1 MAQRPNGQR
10 GQSRQVQ
17 AALAY
22 AARGWR
28 VFPLHN
34 LTRGGRC
41 SCGKASCTNNA
52 AKHPRTAQG
61 FKDASD
67 REAVI
72 QTWWQQWPIAN
83 IGIPTGG
90 RNGLIVLDVDPRHNG
105 LASLDTLQQRYGAL
119 PTTLSASTGG
129 GGKHYFFAHPGGD
142 VLLRSLND
150 LDGLSGIDIKADG
163 GYIVAAPSLHA
174 SGAYYAWDTTDGTAS
189 PLSDATGE
197 LPIVPAPEWLLAL
210 LSRPRGNAGTFAS
223 QTAHDRRPNDG
234 SAASADQDGR
244 YWLSRALERAHEGTR
259 NETGFWLACQL
270 RDAGLAELDAE
281 GVMAE
286 YAASVPGPDYSDH
299 EALSSLRQ
307 AYRMTPREA
316 ATSATARSERSE
328 TRDTYSD
335 AAYAYTIGATAYADH
350 AHQERQQHQDTSGNA
365 SGSTNGSTNSDT
377 KPPRFRFMTDAE
389 VENLPP
395 PKWLIRD
402 YLPEGQLSVV
412 FGAYASFKSFL
423 VLDWALSIA
432 TGQAWLGKH
441 NVEQGSV
448 VYIAGEGI
456 GGMGRRIRA
465 WKQFHGWEGAANI
478 YLLGGAP
485 QLLQAG
491 DVRELVDAI
500 RTLPEV
506 PRLIIIDTLARS
518 LVGGD
523 ENSAKDMGLAVAGAE
538 LIRMTFDCN
547 VLLVHHSATGAKK
560 PRGSN
565 SLPGALT
572 TLVMVERDER
582 ERERVL
588 VKVDKQKEAAELPEM
603 YLRTHLV
610 RLSDD
615 PDDASLVLTTTTG
628 RRLDDGLPTSA
639 LTLLTMIR
647 NPDGLSMRTAD
658 VCERFTTA
666 TGLSERSFYAQINT
680 LLAAK
685 LIHKTGEFWMA
696 NRTP

>member
-10 GQSRQVQ
+10 GQSRQLT

-41 SCGKASCTNNA
+41 SCGKADCTNNT
-52 AKHPRTAQG
+52 AKHPRTGQG

-67 REAVI
+67 RAAVI

-90 RNGLIVLDVDPRHNG
+90 RNGLIVLDVDPRHDG

-119 PTTLSASTGG
+119 PDTLSASTGG

-142 VLLRSLND
+142 VLLRSLNE
-150 LDGLSGIDIKADG
+150 LDGLPGIDIKADG

-174 SGAYYAWDTTDGTAS
+174 SGAYYAWDVDGPAS
-189 PLSDATGE
+189 PLSDSAGE
-197 LPIVPAPEWLLAL
+197 LSIAPAPEWLLAL

-234 SAASADQDGR
+234 SAASVDQDGR
-244 YWLSRALERAHEGTR
+244 YWLSRALERAREGTR

-270 RDAGLAELDAE
+270 RDAGLAEPVAE

-286 YAASVPGPDYSDH
+286 YAASVPGADYSER

-307 AYRMTPREA
+307 AYRMAPRDA
-316 ATSATARSERSE
+316 AMPANARTGVHDSPS
-328 TRDTYSD
+328 DD
-335 AAYAYTIGATAYADH
+335 AAYAYTVGAREYVQH
-350 AHQERQQHQDTSGNA
+350 AHNEQSGQDTTGEA
-365 SGSTNGSTNSDT
+365 SDDANPHGHRDQQSQQA
-377 KPPRFRFMTDAE
+377 KPPRFLFMTDTD

-395 PKWLIRD
+395 PQWLIRD

-432 TGQAWLGKH
+432 TGMPWLGRH
-441 NVEQGSV
+441 TVEQGAV
-448 VYIAGEGI
+448 AYIAGEGI
-456 GGMGRRIRA
+456 GGMGRRMRA
-465 WKQFHGWEGAANI
+465 WKQYHGWEGSANI
-478 YLLGGAP
+478 HLLGGAP
-485 QLLQAG
+485 QLLQPG
-491 DVRELVDAI
+491 DVRDLIDAL
-500 RTLPEV
+500 RALPEV

-538 LIRMTFDCN
+538 LIRTTMGCN

-565 SLPGALT
+565 SLPGALN

-582 ERERVL
+582 DRDRVL
-588 VKVDKQKEAAELPEM
+588 VRVDKQKEAAELPEL
-603 YLRTHLV
+603 YLRTH
-610 RLSDD
+610 RMSLSDD
-615 PDDASLVLTTTTG
+615 PDDTSLVLTTAQG
-628 RRLDDGLPTSA
+628 RRPDEGLPTSA
-639 LTLLTMIR
+639 LALLQIIR
-647 NPDGLSMRTAD
+647 NPDGQSMRTTD
-658 VCERFTTA
+658 VQARWVAA
-666 TGLSERSFYAQINT
+666 TGLSERSFFTQINT
-680 LLAAK
+680 LLSAR
-685 LIHKTGEFWMA
+685 LIHKTGDFWMA
-696 NRTP
+696 N